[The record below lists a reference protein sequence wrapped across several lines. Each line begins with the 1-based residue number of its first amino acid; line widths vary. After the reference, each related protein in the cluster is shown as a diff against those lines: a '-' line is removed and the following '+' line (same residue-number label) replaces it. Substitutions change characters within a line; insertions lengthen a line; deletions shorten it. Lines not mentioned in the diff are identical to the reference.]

1 MRKEGVKYNHRS
13 NLIGNSGVSRNADY
27 FSENW
32 QQFLCFS
39 VIFSSFNLTHRI
51 NKHNWTEEQKCN
63 HDLIKSIHDSG
74 LGYRKI
80 AYYLNEKGIKTV
92 RGNTWNNSQVFSVLK
107 RYQEKLD
114 REKVRELSSG
124 IEYSTMELVW
134 ERVSV

>member
-1 MRKEGVKYNHRS
+1 M
-13 NLIGNSGVSRNADY
+13 
-27 FSENW
+27 
-32 QQFLCFS
+32 
-39 VIFSSFNLTHRI
+39 
-51 NKHNWTEEQKCN
+51 
-63 HDLIKSIHDSG
+63 HDSG

-114 REKVRELSSG
+114 REKVRESSSG

-134 ERVSV
+134 ERVSVQGSAIKLKRFF

>member
-1 MRKEGVKYNHRS
+1 M
-13 NLIGNSGVSRNADY
+13 
-27 FSENW
+27 
-32 QQFLCFS
+32 
-39 VIFSSFNLTHRI
+39 
-51 NKHNWTEEQKCN
+51 HN
-63 HDLIKSIHDSG
+63 SG

-114 REKVRELSSG
+114 REKVREASSG